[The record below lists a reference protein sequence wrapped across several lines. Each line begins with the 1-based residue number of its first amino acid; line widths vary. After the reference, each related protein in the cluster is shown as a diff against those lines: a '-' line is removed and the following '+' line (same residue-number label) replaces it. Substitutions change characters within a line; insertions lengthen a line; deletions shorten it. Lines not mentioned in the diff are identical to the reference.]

1 MLPFFLRYFVH
12 QTLPMK
18 SNFFIYTCL
27 SLTILLSGCNCKEK
41 TGCLNPQATNYDSE
55 ATIADNCACKYDGVF
70 TSCGIQNPT
79 SIVIPPV
86 QQETEVWC
94 WLAVGEMIFRYYGL
108 PTVNPGGDYQC
119 GIVGAVG
126 YSQNGAC
133 DACNINCGNC
143 VRPAGS
149 AAMVSYMLTTYP
161 KVACR
166 ELYNQNRT
174 LNNLFFSGYLSETNL
189 VNELNLNRPVIAGI
203 NPGSQFVLP
212 GNSQHVA
219 LIKGYYYDSGN
230 NLILKIN
237 DPFPYYTTGFDPYV
251 ANGAIANGDL
261 SYEMSYAAFVNGMLW
276 NTSWYNI
283 DWQ

>member
-1 MLPFFLRYFVH
+1 MR
-12 QTLPMK
+12 
-18 SNFFIYTCL
+18 NRFILYACF
-27 SLTILLSGCNCKEK
+27 SLFILISGCNCREK
-41 TGCLNPQATNYDSE
+41 AGCLNPQATNYDAT
-55 ATIADNCACKYDGVF
+55 ATIADNCACRYDGVING
-70 TSCGIQNPT
+70 CGILNPT
-79 SIVIPPV
+79 TMVIPPV

-119 GIVGAVG
+119 GIIGAVG
-126 YSQNGAC
+126 YAQYGAC

-149 AAMVSYMLTTYP
+149 ASMITFMLTNYP

-174 LNNLFFSGYLSETNL
+174 LSNTFLSGCLQPSDL
-189 VNELNLNRPVIAGI
+189 VNELNQNRPVIAGI
-203 NPGSQFVLP
+203 NPGQQFVLP

-230 NLILKIN
+230 NLILKVN
-237 DPFPYYTTGFDPYV
+237 DPYPYYVTGFDPYV

-261 SYEMSYAAFVNGMLW
+261 SYDISYAALVTSLFW

-283 DWQ
+283 RWQ